1 MLIHLRTA
9 GTIRYPDL
17 DHRCADFDSPNTN
30 GCQFFIITSATGT
43 PHLNGKHVVFGNVV
57 EGMDVVTKIENTRT
71 MSNPEGKPAQDVAIA
86 QCGEM

>member
-1 MLIHLRTA
+1 MASHLLWTKPSLTR
-9 GTIRYPDL
+9 P
-17 DHRCADFDSPNTN
+17 SPNTN
-30 GCQFFIITSATGT
+30 GCQFFIITAKTGT

-71 MSNPEGKPAQDVAIA
+71 LANPEGKPAQDVVIS